1 MSIQTYLNFN
11 GNCGEALE
19 FYSQV
24 FKTEKPKIMLYGD
37 MPANKAFPMTEETK
51 KLVLHGE
58 LKIDGSTIMFSDT
71 AQDMSVTFGNNINL
85 IFTSKDEEEI
95 KRIFNELKTNG
106 KVIMELQK
114 TFWSKCYGYI
124 IDKFGI
130 GWQLSTEE

>member
-24 FKTEKPKIMLYGD
+24 FKTEEPKIMLYGD